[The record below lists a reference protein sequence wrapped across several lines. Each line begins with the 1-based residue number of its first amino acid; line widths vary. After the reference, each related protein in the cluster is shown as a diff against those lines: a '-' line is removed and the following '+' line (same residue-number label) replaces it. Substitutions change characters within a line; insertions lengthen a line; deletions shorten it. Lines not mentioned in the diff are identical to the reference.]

1 MRVVRK
7 IGVGIAAAI
16 VTGAVLGLCARV
28 MMRLAAVAAGHEG
41 APFTLGGTFGIV
53 MIFVVAALPGA
64 VLAALV
70 DRRGRS
76 VLLVVCA
83 VLLCVPATA
92 VAGTDLAGV
101 GPLSATQWVGVGA
114 ATAGIYVAILAIPL
128 LTLRLLALERTTR
141 PVVAAASDAPSP
153 V

>member
-1 MRVVRK
+1 MRVVRR
-7 IGVGIAAAI
+7 IGGGIAAAI

-28 MMRLAAVAAGHEG
+28 MMRLASVAAGHEG
-41 APFTLGGTFGIV
+41 TPFTFGGTLGIV
-53 MIFVVAALPGA
+53 MIFVAAALPGA

-70 DRRGRS
+70 NRRGRS

-92 VAGTDLAGV
+92 VAGTDLAEV
-101 GPLSATQWVGVGA
+101 GPLSTTQWVGVGA
-114 ATAGIYVAILAIPL
+114 ATAGIYAAILAIPL
-128 LTLRLLALERTTR
+128 LTLRLLALGRASR
-141 PVVAAASDAPSP
+141 SVVAAASDAPSP